1 MTKHWTV
8 RANGQETGV
17 FVDDH
22 ELALILAEEYEEY
35 SQEVEVVEELMMD
48 NSTVNSKQD
57 EEEDA
62 EYAAAMRKWELSTE
76 GTGHSTTVCCCC

>member
-8 RANGQETGV
+8 IANGQETGV

-35 SQEVEVVEELMMD
+35 SQEVEVVE
-48 NSTVNSKQD
+48 VGK
-57 EEEDA
+57 
-62 EYAAAMRKWELSTE
+62 
-76 GTGHSTTVCCCC
+76 